1 MVGWTRL
8 KVHGKPGQ
16 RITVRHGEMLNPD
29 GTLYTVNLRGATA
42 TDFFDLAGTGD
53 ETLEPRFTFHGFRYV
68 EVQGL
73 DYQPEP
79 DCGDRHRRAYS
90 HAADGPFR
98 MFQPPGQ
105 PALP

>member
-1 MVGWTRL
+1 MAEAD
-8 KVHGKPGQ
+8 GQ

-29 GTLYTVNLRGATA
+29 GTLYTANLRGATA
-42 TDFFDLAGTGD
+42 TDFFLLPAAPATIRWN
-53 ETLEPRFTFHGFRYV
+53 PSFTFHGFRYV

-79 DCGDRHRRAYS
+79 AGGDRHRRAYA

-98 MFQPPGQ
+98 VFQP
-105 PALP
+105 AA